1 MNTVKGN
8 SRSQWLST
16 TKTTPEWI
24 NIKRTGGTPV
34 IDTYSFTQSAEV
46 DITDQGMLQV
56 ATEVSVAGSV
66 EGEMHIIDPA
76 DQLMWASVLRNSIT
90 ETTTS
95 ATVSFASGVMTDDGA
110 TGAFSNYSVGS
121 FIVPKGA
128 SLNGS
133 TIFKVIAKEDDNTL
147 TLAPAPSDESAQAV
161 SFTVKEVRNGTTR
174 QPLNFQER
182 VPTDTD
188 TLYNTFEDI
197 LVTATTFTTAPSSI
211 LKMSNSIM
219 GFERLP
225 QDTQVTGSTD
235 STLINSNILGS
246 VNGVAGFFIDDE
258 FVTRGTTCFTDYTC
272 TIDTGANAEYALGGK
287 GACSISQS
295 AYKVTGNLKSFA
307 SSASASEYQVE
318 KDKQRNETK
327 FGLAAVFKDVDNNYL
342 VVSTPSVIYTAL
354 DQSELANGTTV
365 MNTGTYSA
373 DGKSGTG
380 YTVQISVI
388 TA

>member
-8 SRSQWLST
+8 SRTQWLST
-16 TKTTPEWI
+16 TKVTPEWI
-24 NIKRTGGTPV
+24 NVKRTGGTAV
-34 IDTYSFTQSAEV
+34 TDTYAYTQSQEV
-46 DITDQGMLQV
+46 DITDQGALQV
-56 ATEVSVAGSV
+56 PTEVSVAGSV

-76 DQLMWASVLRNSIT
+76 DQLMWSSVMRNP
-90 ETTTS
+90 TTTSVIS
-95 ATVSFASGVMTDDGA
+95 ATVSFASGVMTDDALG
-110 TGAFSNYSVGS
+110 GAFANLQVGS
-121 FIVPKGA
+121 FVVPKGA
-128 SLNGS
+128 TLNGS
-133 TIFKVIAKEDDNTL
+133 TIFKVSAKADDDTVTL
-147 TLAPAPSDESAQAV
+147 VPTPSDESAQAI
-161 SFTVKEVRNGTTR
+161 SFTMKEVRNGTTT
-174 QPLNFQER
+174 QDLHFQER

-197 LVTATTFTTAPSSI
+197 RVTATTFTAATSSI
-211 LKMSNSIM
+211 LTMSNSIM
-219 GFERLP
+219 GFERLD

-235 STLINSNILGS
+235 ATEVNSNILGS
-246 VNGVAGFFIDDE
+246 VNGVAGFFIDDA

-295 AYKVTGNLKSFA
+295 AYVVTGSLTSFA
-307 SSASASEYQVE
+307 SSASAADYQVE

-327 FGLAAVFKDVDNNYL
+327 FAMAAVFKDVDNNYL
-342 VVSTPSVIYTAL
+342 VISTPSVVYTAL